1 MIISS
6 AMAFLFTFS
15 TWAETQDVVMKVAGQ
30 SLDLLKRPPGEVFVK
45 NLENHHESNINMI

>member
-1 MIISS
+1 
-6 AMAFLFTFS
+6 
-15 TWAETQDVVMKVAGQ
+15 VMKVAGQ